1 MADDAALDV
10 EPSQP
15 LRETYTVPSRP
26 KGSRGWRRGLTLI
39 DKGGSIVV
47 DKVLAESHWDKE
59 LVKVG
64 DVLDSIGGVRP
75 ENLAGAL
82 KILNKKSRVTGEED
96 VSGKLVFNRGPEGY
110 KRQEDRVREERAEM
124 MSNDGAPQQT
134 VSVPTD
140 CTWGVTWVDDGDNH
154 LFVNNVSAN
163 FPGEKAGL
171 QVGDVLY
178 TINGGR
184 PESPLKALRAITLA
198 NKNVDEKEVTLVV
211 KRKQGSLSEA
221 VRDDRL
227 EGDGLPSMLCVTWNI
242 GDKFRQKFGDLCD
255 QLTDVINHKNPDLI
269 IVGLQECEGNI
280 SAEDFD
286 GPLGGPLKDYEVSG
300 FEREGPRGFGKF
312 SLAIVIFVNKGN
324 NVQVLGAP
332 TFKRESLDVASS
344 REKRKHW
351 TKGYYICDLAV
362 QTSKI
367 PRLNLRFVSLH
378 LPFIGAGKAG
388 ISVLKAT
395 LEEVFIECLTRR
407 ATGKLGK
414 RSENSDPI
422 IFMGDYNSRIL
433 LTDTDEGKDSKKGN
447 CGILDPVYGKLVDL
461 EADDIKE
468 GWRQDGH
475 KKFTVFL
482 KPDLVKDRSPE
493 EDNRGVFDSRVKDEV
508 RLKEAAATKW
518 SEQTTLPY
526 DVRRNNELVRVTFS
540 KISQGSW
547 IEYIEYIPRTLL
559 MKRSGDTGYMDIDID
574 YCDLFERVKNKITEG
589 KRNQQVNSVEGTGV
603 GYPSVPGD
611 GNGPMA
617 VKAEEISE
625 TKFLEMTTYQK
636 WRKYSHAR
644 KWDMKTI
651 SDAEINAFLQAHD
664 FFGQAF
670 RNIFERKSTKW
681 KALDE
686 RLKRDN
692 SHGVKSTD
700 FVQPHKIGPR
710 VTYKFNTTRDYQLIS
725 GDDGKGRIM
734 GEPDKILWYS
744 PTLPPPKMVSWNV
757 YPVKCNDHCPVVAW
771 IEGSQGATKQVAA
784 TPVGDVGDGGD
795 VGDVGDGGD
804 GGSPPVPEIVVP
816 ETGVEPEPHPE
827 WVRAQEPGAQIDS
840 DPQSAQQSAR
850 GGPSPVFRRGGEQSG
865 KVGGPL
871 SGLTGL
877 TGRTEGVDHIIG
889 DIETTL
895 NDAIKYTGDVRSAF
909 SQMNG
914 QPKRGGGKTRRTRAK
929 RSKPR
934 RKIRR
939 KTRGKTRSKSRRKTR
954 RKTRSKPKR
963 KTNRRWHSRFNQF
976 VYM

>member
-1 MADDAALDV
+1 MADGAQDEALN
-10 EPSQP
+10 PGQP
-15 LRETYTVPSRP
+15 PRETYTVPSRP
-26 KGSRGWRRGLTLI
+26 KGSKGWRRGLTLI
-39 DKGGSIVV
+39 DEGGSIVV
-47 DKVLAESHWDKE
+47 DKVVENSHWEKE

-96 VSGKLVFNRGPEGY
+96 VSGELVFNRGPEGY

-140 CTWGVTWVDDGDNH
+140 CTWGVTWAHLDEEDN

-163 FPGEKAGL
+163 LPGEKAGL

-178 TINGGR
+178 SINGNR

-198 NKNVDEKEVTLVV
+198 NKNVEEKEVTLVV

-227 EGDGLPSMLCVTWNI
+227 EGGGLPSMLCVTWNI
-242 GDKFRQKFGDLCD
+242 GDKIGQKFGDLCD

-269 IVGLQECEGNI
+269 IVGLQECKGNM
-280 SAEDFD
+280 SAGDFD
-286 GPLGGPLKDYEVSG
+286 GPLAGPLKDYTLRG
-300 FEREGPRGFGKF
+300 FEREGPRGFQEF

-332 TFKRESLDVASS
+332 TFKRESLDERGISS
-344 REKRKHW
+344 PKKRKHW

-388 ISVLKAT
+388 ISVLKET
-395 LEEVFIECLTRR
+395 LEEVFIECLTRQ
-407 ATGKLGK
+407 APGK
-414 RSENSDPI
+414 RGLLSENSDPI

-433 LTDTDEGKDSKKGN
+433 LTDTDEGKNSKKGN
-447 CGILDPVYGKLVDL
+447 CGILDPFYGELVDL

-468 GWRQDGH
+468 GMLQEH

-482 KPDLVKDRSPE
+482 KPDLVKDRSPQ

-508 RLKEAAATKW
+508 RLKEEAETKW
-518 SEQTTLPY
+518 SNQTALPY
-526 DVRRNNELVRVTFS
+526 NVRRNNELVRVTFS
-540 KISQGSW
+540 KMSEGSW
-547 IEYIEYIPRTLL
+547 IDYIEYIPRTLL
-559 MKRSGDTGYMDIDID
+559 MKRRGDTGHMDIDID
-574 YCDLFERVKNKITEG
+574 YCDLFERVKNKITEVKG
-589 KRNQQVNSVEGTGV
+589 NQQVNSVEGTGV

-611 GNGPMA
+611 SDGPMA
-617 VKAEEISE
+617 VKAEEIRE

-636 WRKYSHAR
+636 WRKYSRAR

-692 SHGVKSTD
+692 IHGVESTD

-771 IEGSQGATKQVAA
+771 IEGSQGANKQVAA
-784 TPVGDVGDGGD
+784 PP

-804 GGSPPVPEIVVP
+804 GGDVGSPPVSQSLVP
-816 ETGVEPEPHPE
+816 ETGLEPSPEPE
-827 WVRAQEPGAQIDS
+827 WVRAQEQSAQEPGAQIDS

-850 GGPSPVFRRGGEQSG
+850 RLSPVFRRADEQSG
-865 KVGGPL
+865 KVGGPV
-871 SGLTGL
+871 S
-877 TGRTEGVDHIIG
+877 GRTEGVDHIIEG
-889 DIETTL
+889 IEATL
-895 NDAIKYTGDVRSAF
+895 EDAIKYTEDVKEGF
-909 SQMNG
+909 HQMNG
-914 QPKRGGGKTRRTRAK
+914 QPKSGGGKTRRKK

-963 KTNRRWHSRFNQF
+963 KTRRKTNRRGNQF
-976 VYM
+976 ISM